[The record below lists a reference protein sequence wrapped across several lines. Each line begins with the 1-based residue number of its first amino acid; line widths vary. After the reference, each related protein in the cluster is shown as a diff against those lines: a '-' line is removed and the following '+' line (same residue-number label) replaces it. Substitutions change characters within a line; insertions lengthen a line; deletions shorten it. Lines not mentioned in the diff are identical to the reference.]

1 MMTSRATNGFRR
13 VENLESLG
21 SCDGAALGF
30 GIKADDHFAS
40 ALLEVQSVGVAL
52 GAEAEDREGLS
63 FEKFEVGVFVG
74 EDFGWHGC
82 LVM

>member
-1 MMTSRATNGFRR
+1 MI
-13 VENLESLG
+13 
-21 SCDGAALGF
+21 D
-30 GIKADDHFAS
+30 FAS